1 MFGIWEL
8 MNVGWE
14 IIASPMTIHV
24 HQFVPTPC
32 HLNVMKTAM
41 YVTWVGLEVAG
52 WEIIANQWMYLAQL
66 PAIHPCHLTVMPTAL
81 YVIWEQI

>member
-1 MFGIWEL
+1 MLLF
-8 MNVGWE
+8 
-14 IIASPMTIHV
+14 
-24 HQFVPTPC
+24 
-32 HLNVMKTAM
+32 NVMKTAM